1 MSKFLMLAGFVTVL
15 LATALAI
22 HEPPAHAQSGTC
34 GTSHDAMDSEEQQF
48 AGLIQAWRD
57 ANLQYSSALQTSG
70 ALNAAAA
77 WFAQWQVENGTPGG
91 HGDDLGRSWPQRAL
105 DCGYGTPY
113 SVGSGEGVYGVASSG
128 LVSLSG
134 SQALA
139 GMAAHQG
146 SGIYI
151 QTGSQSLP
159 AKCIGVGI
167 YQNEAG
173 TAKAWIVLIAQYPA
187 NSACPGSNGQAPPA
201 PSPSP
206 SASPTATFTPS
217 PTASPTAT
225 ATPRS
230 DGASVTLWQGWN
242 LVTLPPG
249 SVPEILTRAVSC
261 YRAVY
266 KQEGDAWLRYSPLVP
281 AYANNL
287 QITNGGTFWVE
298 GTANCGFIQL

>member
-1 MSKFLMLAGFVTVL
+1 VPLT
-15 LATALAI
+15 
-22 HEPPAHAQSGTC
+22 
-34 GTSHDAMDSEEQQF
+34 
-48 AGLIQAWRD
+48 
-57 ANLQYSSALQTSG
+57 
-70 ALNAAAA
+70 
-77 WFAQWQVENGTPGG
+77 
-91 HGDDLGRSWPQRAL
+91 
-105 DCGYGTPY
+105 
-113 SVGSGEGVYGVASSG
+113 
-128 LVSLSG
+128 G

-139 GMAAHQG
+139 GITYGG
-146 SGIYI
+146 SGVYI
-151 QTGSQSLP
+151 QTPSQSLP

-187 NSACPGSNGQAPPA
+187 NAQCPGSTGTA

-206 SASPTATFTPS
+206 TVSPTATHTPS

-225 ATPRS
+225 ATPRT

-249 SVPEILTRAVSC
+249 SVPEMLTRAAGC

-266 KQEGDAWLRYSPLVP
+266 KQEGDVWLRYSPSVP

-287 QITNGGTFWVE
+287 QITNGGTFWME
-298 GTANCGFIQL
+298 GTANCGLIQL